1 MIMSQHSRQSDWNAV
16 EFPFRLIELRTFAC
30 FPVSQTYKYEL
41 TLIVGASLWLAGVT
55 TTYCCY
61 GYKSSVSEIHRI
73 SIGMVARSTIK
84 LDESQTLNLRKLSYV
99 GGLTSK
105 GQVGVLFW
113 EHRVWILR
121 IASLYKVRPEVFAAF
136 IFLIMGFRNYMD
148 LLFG

>member
-1 MIMSQHSRQSDWNAV
+1 
-16 EFPFRLIELRTFAC
+16 
-30 FPVSQTYKYEL
+30 
-41 TLIVGASLWLAGVT
+41 
-55 TTYCCY
+55 
-61 GYKSSVSEIHRI
+61 
-73 SIGMVARSTIK
+73 MVARSTIK

-136 IFLIMGFRNYMD
+136 IFLIMGFRNYID